1 MYRAKSQ
8 NDISDQRDRLK
19 ILNRENVKRN
29 PKVKNRVEEINLAA
43 SMSRAVRRFSIFSP
57 DKDSKR
63 TGVFFI
69 MPANDDGMKSVGL
82 RCSNLSKY
90 PNA

>member
-8 NDISDQRDRLK
+8 NDISIQRDRLK
-19 ILNRENVKRN
+19 ILNRENVKRD

-57 DKDSKR
+57 DKDSKS
-63 TGVFFI
+63 TGVF
-69 MPANDDGMKSVGL
+69 S
-82 RCSNLSKY
+82 
-90 PNA
+90 

>member
-69 MPANDDGMKSVGL
+69 MPANGMQINIV
-82 RCSNLSKY
+82 
-90 PNA
+90 AI

>member
-63 TGVFFI
+63 TGVFFH
-69 MPANDDGMKSVGL
+69 
-82 RCSNLSKY
+82 
-90 PNA
+90 NAR

>member
-63 TGVFFI
+63 TGGWFFL
-69 MPANDDGMKSVGL
+69 PLAAN
-82 RCSNLSKY
+82 
-90 PNA
+90 